1 MIGNAARETVTTF
14 WLGGLLMGL
23 RASEVREVV
32 QDPTI
37 TPVPL
42 LPPVIRGVFNVR
54 GELVTVLDL
63 RRRLGLPD
71 EPMPAAVHLI
81 IPTADGTVS
90 LLVDRQGDVI
100 ETDRAA
106 FEVPPTGIA
115 EATRECILGAYKLPG
130 RLLVVLDTS
139 KLLDLRALEDDLS
152 EGRVGKELA
161 R

>member
-1 MIGNAARETVTTF
+1 MSNAARETVTTF

-32 QDPTI
+32 QQPTI
-37 TPVPL
+37 TPIPL
-42 LPPVIRGVFNVR
+42 LPPVVRGVFNVR

-63 RRRLGLPD
+63 RRRLGMPD
-71 EPMPAAVHLI
+71 EQMNSAIHLI
-81 IPTADGTVS
+81 VPTVDGTVS

-100 ETDRAA
+100 ETDRAS
-106 FEVPPTGIA
+106 FEAPPSGIA
-115 EATRECILGAYKLPG
+115 EVARDCVLGAYKLPG

-139 KLLDLRALEDDLS
+139 KLLDLRALEEELAD
-152 EGRVGKELA
+152 GRAGKELA

>member
-1 MIGNAARETVTTF
+1 MMSNARETVTTF
-14 WLGGLLMGL
+14 WLGDLLMAL
-23 RASEVREVV
+23 PASEVREVV
-32 QDPTI
+32 QDPSI

-71 EPMPAAVHLI
+71 EQSSSAVHLI
-81 IPTADGTVS
+81 IPTPDGTVS
-90 LLVDRQGDVI
+90 LLVDRQGDVM

-106 FEVPPTGIA
+106 FEAPPSGIA
-115 EATRECILGAYKLPG
+115 EGGRDCVLGVYKLPD
-130 RLLVVLDTS
+130 RLMV
-139 KLLDLRALEDDLS
+139 LLDLGQLIDLRAFEDELPD
-152 EGRVGKELA
+152 GRAGKEMT